1 VSQRTYALG
10 VRLALG
16 AAPGTVRLMVLR
28 EGARRVAL
36 GLLLGLILTVASSR
50 LLRGLLADVP
60 AWDPAVWTGAAVVM
74 AVAGILACWVP
85 ARRASRIDPL
95 VALRV
100 E

>member
-1 VSQRTYALG
+1 
-10 VRLALG
+10 
-16 AAPGTVRLMVLR
+16 M
-28 EGARRVAL
+28 
-36 GLLLGLILTVASSR
+36 ASSR